1 MIWGIL
7 GLLVG
12 SFLNVV
18 IHRLPRGESVIWPA
32 SRCPHCH
39 TPIRFHD
46 NVPLL
51 AWCWLRGR
59 CRSCRASISW
69 RYPAIEALTSVVFM
83 AVARTTPDLFTL
95 AHHLVYASVLIALLA
110 IDYEHYILPDELTL
124 GGLVVG
130 LAGAAVTPPALPE
143 RMAGAVIGAAIPL
156 AIAVGYRRWR
166 GQDGLGMGDV
176 KMLAMMGAV
185 SGWAHMLLSLTLAT
199 FTGAAVG
206 VLLIAVEGT
215 SLQRPLPFGT
225 FLSVA
230 GLVSLIFGDRIIR
243 WYLGLLV

>member
-32 SRCPHCH
+32 SRCPHCD

-59 CRSCRASISW
+59 CRSCQASISW
-69 RYPAIEALTSVVFM
+69 RYPAIEALTSVVFLV
-83 AVARTTPDLFTL
+83 VARTAPDLLTL
-95 AHHLVYASVLIALLA
+95 SHHLVYASVLIALLA

-124 GGLVVG
+124 GGLIVG
-130 LAGAAVTPPALPE
+130 LAGAAVTPPPLPE
-143 RMAGAVIGAAIPL
+143 RMAGAVLGAAIPL
-156 AIAVGYRRWR
+156 AIAVGYQRWR

-176 KMLAMMGAV
+176 KMLAMMGAAT
-185 SGWAHMLLSLTLAT
+185 GWAHMLLSLTLAT
-199 FTGAAVG
+199 FSGAAVG
-206 VLLIAVEGT
+206 LLLIAVEGT

-230 GLVSLIFGDRIIR
+230 GLVSLIFGDGIIR